1 MRGKNKKFL
10 SLLTAIALGT
20 TMILGNGVKISAKE
34 DLASKLK
41 SELLKQMRESQ
52 GELSEHSKGQS
63 EFGKDFDENGNKLD
77 ENEEIRVIVKRFAC
91 YYFRI

>member
-20 TMILGNGVKISAKE
+20 TMILGNGIKISAKE

-41 SELLKQMRESQ
+41 SELLKQMKESQ
-52 GELSEHSKGQS
+52 GELSE
-63 EFGKDFDENGNKLD
+63 
-77 ENEEIRVIVKRFAC
+77 A
-91 YYFRI
+91 